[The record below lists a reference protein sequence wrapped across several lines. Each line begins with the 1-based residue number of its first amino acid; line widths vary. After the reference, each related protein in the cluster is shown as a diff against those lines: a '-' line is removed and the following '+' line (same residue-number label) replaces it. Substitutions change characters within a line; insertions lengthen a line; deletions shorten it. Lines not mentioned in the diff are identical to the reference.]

1 MAKIPDRTDPATIVE
16 ARDAAVLRFITRH
29 DGIASE
35 KEMLT
40 AIPRGEPA
48 MTQEATSVALKQSLA
63 RLRFK
68 HLIGRTGNTWSLVG
82 AGANEA
88 ANG

>member
-1 MAKIPDRTDPATIVE
+1 
-16 ARDAAVLRFITRH
+16 VLRFITRH

-40 AIPRGEPA
+40 AIPPSEPA
-48 MTQEATSVALKQSLA
+48 MTPEATGMALKQSLA

-82 AGANEA
+82 AGTSEA
-88 ANG
+88 ADG